1 MYSMR
6 GGEPEGA
13 AGSAAACDHRNRR
26 HDDQTQGIG
35 RRVAGKRRRTKGKT
49 GREVKGVQMSSK
61 EREEAR
67 GEGWSG
73 QVRAARRAVT
83 KAMIGGQ
90 VEEEDWKA
98 VQQMLGEVVRRPDMV
113 GTDSA
118 FTP

>member
-1 MYSMR
+1 M
-6 GGEPEGA
+6 
-13 AGSAAACDHRNRR
+13 
-26 HDDQTQGIG
+26 
-35 RRVAGKRRRTKGKT
+35 
-49 GREVKGVQMSSK
+49 
-61 EREEAR
+61 
-67 GEGWSG
+67 
-73 QVRAARRAVT
+73 RAARRAVT